1 MKYPLKKGFTAGFTL
16 VEILISTAVVIL
28 IMLVLYNVYT
38 GYNAVFVIQQARVEV
53 NGSAREV
60 VDEFKHTAL
69 QASQV
74 VASHAFSGEDYT
86 SGGDEVVF
94 RLPAIDGSGVV
105 IAGIYDHVAF
115 YATSTSVFKVTEAGA
130 GSARASGNRRLSD
143 TLSVLS
149 FTYNNASL
157 SMATSTEI
165 DIQTQK
171 TVQGQVI
178 QAHLH
183 ESARLRNI

>member
-1 MKYPLKKGFTAGFTL
+1 MKYPLHKAFTL
-16 VEILISTAVVIL
+16 VEILISTAVVSL

-74 VASHAFSGEDYT
+74 VTSHTFSGENYT
-86 SGGDEVVF
+86 SGVDVAVF
-94 RLPAIDGSGVV
+94 RLPAIASTGATITGV
-105 IAGIYDHVAF
+105 YDYVAF
-115 YATSTSVFKVTEAGA
+115 FATSTSVYKVTDAGA
-130 GSARASGNRRLSD
+130 GSARGSGSKRLSD
-143 TLSVLS
+143 TLNTLA

-157 SMATSTEI
+157 SLSTSTEI

-171 TVQGQVI
+171 TVKGQMI

>member
-1 MKYPLKKGFTAGFTL
+1 MKKHHTHSGAGFTL
-16 VEILISTAVVIL
+16 IEVLIATAVVSL

-38 GYNAVFVIQQARVEV
+38 GYGVVFVIQQARVEV

-74 VASHAFSGEDYT
+74 VTSHTFSGEDYA
-86 SGGDEVVF
+86 SGSGEVVF
-94 RLPAIDGSGVV
+94 RLPAVDSSGVA
-105 IAGIYDHVAF
+105 IAGTYDYVAF
-115 YATSTSVFKVTEAGA
+115 FATSTSVYKVTDAGA
-130 GSARASGNRRLSD
+130 GSARGSGTRRLSD
-143 TLSVLS
+143 TLSTLA
-149 FTYNNASL
+149 FTYNNATLSL
-157 SMATSTEI
+157 ATSTEI

-171 TVQGQVI
+171 TVRGQVI

>member
-1 MKYPLKKGFTAGFTL
+1 MKYALKKGFTL
-16 VEILISTAVVIL
+16 VEILISTAVVGL
-28 IMLVLYNVYT
+28 IMLVLYNVYI
-38 GYNAVFVIQQARVEV
+38 GYNAVFVIQQARIEV

-74 VASHAFSGEDYT
+74 VASHTISGEDYT
-86 SGGDEVVF
+86 SGSDEAVF
-94 RLPAIDGSGVV
+94 RLPAIDSTGAT
-105 IAGIYDHVAF
+105 IAGVYDYVAF
-115 YATSTSVFKVTEAGA
+115 FASSTSVYKVTDAGA
-130 GSARASGNRRLSD
+130 GSARGSGTRRLSD
-143 TLSVLS
+143 TLSVLA

-157 SMATSTEI
+157 SLATSTDI

-171 TVQGQVI
+171 TVGGQVI

>member
-1 MKYPLKKGFTAGFTL
+1 MKYSLKKGFTL

-28 IMLVLYNVYT
+28 IMLVLYNIYT
-38 GYNAVFVIQQARVEV
+38 GYDAVFVIQQARVEV

-74 VASHAFSGEDYT
+74 VTSHAFSGENYT
-86 SGGDEVVF
+86 SGSDEVVF
-94 RLPAIDGSGVV
+94 RLPAIDGTGAA
-105 IAGIYDHVAF
+105 IAGRYDYIAF
-115 YATSTSVFKVTEAGA
+115 FATSTSVYKVTEAGA
-130 GSARASGNRRLSD
+130 GSARGSGTRRLSD
-143 TLSVLS
+143 TLNTLV
-149 FTYNNASL
+149 FTYNNVTL
-157 SMATSTEI
+157 SSATSTEI

-171 TVQGQVI
+171 TVQGQLI